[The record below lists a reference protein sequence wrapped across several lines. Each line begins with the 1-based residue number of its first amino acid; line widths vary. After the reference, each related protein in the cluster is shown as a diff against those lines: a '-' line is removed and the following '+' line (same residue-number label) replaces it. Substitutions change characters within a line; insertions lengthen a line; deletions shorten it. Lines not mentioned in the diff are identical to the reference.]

1 MRARLSISIFA
12 VILYVA
18 LFNTYVWNIL
28 TWGVYLGKLFYNG
41 LTLWAILFA
50 FLDLKLGFVN
60 DYHKQ
65 FNTLLFCCVFM
76 NYGLIILKLLEVINP
91 MTPQPMFYT
100 FNGGVFFITVTIFFN
115 EIRYKIFTDD

>member
-1 MRARLSISIFA
+1 MRARLSLTIF
-12 VILYVA
+12 VVCLYVG
-18 LFNTYVWNIL
+18 LFNVYMWNLLIWEVYKSKLLFTIL
-28 TWGVYLGKLFYNG
+28 TFGSL
-41 LTLWAILFA
+41 LFA

-100 FNGGVFFITVTIFFN
+100 FNGGVFFITCLLYTSPSP
-115 EIRYKIFTDD
+115 RD